1 MWLFIFGA
9 IALIVGIILIIV
21 ASKQVKLTREN
32 NEEIQKEINDL
43 NIKKIELQND
53 IDNGSAVL
61 MMQKTSLQQIQET
74 AKNSFETYHQV
85 LENQYNE
92 ADKEYDELYE
102 QLKNAYNT
110 YQDQILSLINQ
121 EKEQLEKLSATRK
134 AAIEAQLKEEAIQ
147 AKAEFYSL
155 SLDEIDL
162 HEARVLTSIESE
174 LRDARPI
181 RMIVW
186 QTYYSKRA
194 NDLAARVLETGNSVS
209 GIYKITNKLS
219 GLCYIGQARDIR
231 ERWREH
237 MKCGLGI
244 DTPASNKLYQAM
256 KKDGID
262 NFTFELLEKCPVSQL
277 DEKESF
283 YINLYQSKEYGYNS
297 TSGNKR

>member
-1 MWLFIFGA
+1 MWLFFTLGVV
-9 IALIVGIILIIV
+9 ALIVGIILIVV
-21 ASKQVKLTREN
+21 ASRQIKLTKEN

-53 IDNGSAVL
+53 IDNGSAVI

-102 QLKNAYNT
+102 QLKNAYDT

-155 SLDEIDL
+155 SLDEWIL
-162 HEARVLTSIESE
+162 I
-174 LRDARPI
+174 LRKTMLFD
-181 RMIVW
+181 
-186 QTYYSKRA
+186 
-194 NDLAARVLETGNSVS
+194 
-209 GIYKITNKLS
+209 
-219 GLCYIGQARDIR
+219 
-231 ERWREH
+231 
-237 MKCGLGI
+237 
-244 DTPASNKLYQAM
+244 
-256 KKDGID
+256 
-262 NFTFELLEKCPVSQL
+262 
-277 DEKESF
+277 
-283 YINLYQSKEYGYNS
+283 
-297 TSGNKR
+297 